1 MSRVSYKE
9 PPCEGFVSDTELTI
23 KHSRNALT
31 SGPNILD
38 IIGSGI
44 WAAETG
50 VSTVPPATVD
60 FSGDEAG
67 IGGGGI
73 SSEAFPALV
82 RVVAAIVCDPLF
94 ARGAAFG
101 GIAPQLSSN
110 LGEFARN
117 PQVGSINFEIVYV
130 ATGGLRRT
138 IGKIGQGREDQLET
152 GFIATQHRAFFE
164 KEGSRH

>member
-1 MSRVSYKE
+1 M
-9 PPCEGFVSDTELTI
+9 
-23 KHSRNALT
+23 
-31 SGPNILD
+31 D

-44 WAAETG
+44 WGAETG
-50 VSTVPPATVD
+50 VAPVPPATVD

-82 RVVAAIVCDPLF
+82 RVVAAIVFDPLF

-110 LGEFARN
+110 LGESARN
-117 PQVGSINFEIVYV
+117 PQVGFINFEIVYV
-130 ATGGLRRT
+130 ATGGLWRT
-138 IGKIGQGREDQLET
+138 IGRIGQNREDQLET
-152 GFIATQHRAFFE
+152 GFIATQHRAFFF
-164 KEGSRH
+164 KALSPLVIHICIV